1 MKPKTVGRSGG
12 AVAVKPAMDST
23 GLSGDSII
31 LTLDGERRVADLQV
45 GDRVITRD
53 RGMALLTGISHRSE
67 RTRAV
72 RIRAGSLGHTRPTRD
87 VTLPAGQLILVRDW
101 RAQAIF
107 GARQAMVP
115 VARLVDGEYVT
126 LLPEREIELYDLG
139 FERAH
144 VLYVDGLEVANGPAL
159 ALAGAPG

>member
-1 MKPKTVGRSGG
+1 MKPKTVGRSDGG
-12 AVAVKPAMDST
+12 VAVKPPVDAA
-23 GLSGDSII
+23 GISGDSII
-31 LTLDGERRVADLQV
+31 LTLDGERRVADLRP

-53 RGMALLTGISHRSE
+53 SGMALLKGITRQTY
-67 RTRAV
+67 RTRAI
-72 RIRAGSLGHTRPTRD
+72 RILAGSLGHTRPLRD
-87 VTLPAGQLILVRDW
+87 VTLPAGQMILVRDW

-126 LLPEREIELYDLG
+126 LHPERDMQLYALS

-144 VLYVDGLEVANGPAL
+144 ILYVDGLELASGPAL
-159 ALAGAPG
+159 TVATAPR